1 MQLTLSDNIRSCRKS
16 MGFTQEQLAEAMNVT
31 VGAVSK
37 WESGATTPELSIL
50 LELAALF
57 EVSVDALLGYR
68 VLNTQSKQAAESIRR
83 LMQGKSYDQA
93 VREAKKALL
102 KYPNRFEVVWC
113 AAELY
118 QTLGCEKQ
126 DPAAA
131 RKAQEL
137 LEHSLSLLDQNTDE
151 SVDEAVIRN
160 QLAQT
165 WANLG
170 QPERAAEEYKKYNY
184 AGLNNGSIGFLLT
197 LCGRYEEA
205 GTYLS
210 SAAVNHVSGLIRV
223 VMGMAEASAHEGNL
237 SGAREVLSWMR
248 SVLSGLRIPGKVS
261 YLDRAEVILLSRQAH
276 YSNAAGNAAAAEK
289 YLRRAADLARQFDAS
304 PVYGIENIRFCHTAK
319 PVLVYDSFSRSAFQ
333 GLEDSLLHDRD
344 PAFSS
349 LQELWRKIK
358 DEP

>member
-1 MQLTLSDNIRSCRKS
+1 MHLTLSDNIRSCRKS
-16 MGFTQEQLAEAMNVT
+16 MGYTQEQLAEAMDVT

-57 EVSVDALLGYR
+57 EVSVDALLGYH
-68 VLNTQSKQAAESIRR
+68 VLDSQSKQAVESIRE
-83 LMQGKSYDQA
+83 LMQEKNYDQA

-126 DPAAA
+126 DPAAT

-137 LEHSLSLLDQNTDE
+137 LARCLCLLDQNTDE
-151 SVDEAVIRN
+151 TVDEAVVRN
-160 QLAQT
+160 RLAQT
-165 WANLG
+165 WADLG
-170 QPERAAEEYKKYNY
+170 KPERAAEEYKKYNY

-210 SAAVNHVSGLIRV
+210 SAAVNHLSGLIRV
-223 VMGMAEASAHEGNL
+223 VMGMAEVSSHEGKL
-237 SGAREVLSWMR
+237 SEARELLSWMC
-248 SVLSGLRIPGKVS
+248 SILSGLRIPGKVS

-276 YSNAAGNAAAAEK
+276 YSNAAGDMAAAET
-289 YLRRAADLARQFDAS
+289 YLRRAAGLARRFDAS
-304 PVYGIENIRFCHTAK
+304 PEYGIENIRFCHTAE
-319 PVLVYDSFSRSAFQ
+319 PILVYDGFGRTAFQ
-333 GLEDSLLHDRD
+333 GLEDSLLHGGK
-344 PAFSS
+344 PVLSP
-349 LQELWRKIK
+349 LQKLWREIK